1 MGNDQSQFS
10 GIDVKE
16 KAVEITD
23 FWSHHS
29 ANINFGN
36 FNKLSVFI
44 GEPIVDGSLWLKQ
57 TPLEKSCKHLM
68 IYRHPCILKYVS
80 SWQKGSKFHVAVEDV
95 RPLSHVLL
103 SQSSLQLCIGLHSI
117 LKALCFLHE
126 RAAVSHN
133 NICIASIYV
142 TRDGS
147 WKLGG
152 MEYLCKFNE
161 LTHDY
166 LNKIKTFRYHKA
178 IDSNEQKTLLGN
190 CDRYDFIDLYAYS
203 ILVCEVFKN
212 KSDDIPALSPF
223 LDLCKND
230 LQNVDIHARPKLST
244 LLQHPFFNHDFI
256 QIHCFLTELP
266 LKSDSDKNEFF
277 STLIEKLK
285 CFDEATVA
293 KQLSGLLL
301 SRMVLLNKT
310 AQLTV
315 IPFVLYPKEDAVSS
329 NGLFSQNIFK
339 KYLIPKLLDIFCVR
353 DAQIRQLLL
362 NHFIHYM
369 NCFTYEELQSQIL
382 PELLVGIKDTNDH
395 LVAITLRA
403 LADLVPI
410 LGAATV
416 IGGKRAKLFNDG
428 RPIIHSTKRHR
439 RPSRRNHEID
449 ASINATPSSSNI
461 TEISEPSAIL
471 DLPERPSP
479 DGEEGETS
487 TEGGEIEAEEDI
499 DNWEDWDINDDT
511 RDISNN
517 PGMSLSEVVSS
528 SVDNNSGED
537 EETDHLQN
545 VETAANDLNI
555 TSKNPLPNIL
565 ELDIKN
571 QKNAIK
577 MEDFDFFQDMEPVIQ
592 SSNYVVEGLNEKRKK
607 SESDKK
613 FSVVDSE
620 HHEDGWGDDLDWD

>member
-10 GIDVKE
+10 GIDVQE

-36 FNKLSVFI
+36 FSSLSVFI
-44 GEPIVDGSLWLKQ
+44 GEPVVDGSLWSKQ
-57 TPLEKSCKHLM
+57 TPLERSCKNLM
-68 IYRHPCILKYVS
+68 IHRHPCILKYVS
-80 SWQKGSKFHVAVEDV
+80 SWQKGSKFHLAVEDV
-95 RPLSHVLL
+95 KPLSHVVL

-126 RAAVSHN
+126 RAGASHN
-133 NICIASIYV
+133 NVCIGSIYV
-142 TRDGS
+142 TKDGN

-152 MEYLCKFNE
+152 MEYLYIYGFSVLANE
-161 LTHDY
+161 VLK
-166 LNKIKTFRYHKA
+166 NKSEDIPA
-178 IDSNEQKTLLGN
+178 SSA
-190 CDRYDFIDLYAYS
+190 FIDL
-203 ILVCEVFKN
+203 
-212 KSDDIPALSPF
+212 
-223 LDLCKND
+223 CKTD
-230 LQNVDIHARPKLST
+230 LQNVDINARPKLST

-266 LKSDSDKNEFF
+266 LKTDNDKKDFF
-277 STLIEKLK
+277 STLIDKLK
-285 CFDEATVA
+285 AFDESTVA

-310 AQLTV
+310 AQFTV
-315 IPFVLYPKEDAVSS
+315 IPFILCPKEDALNNDD
-329 NGLFSQNIFK
+329 NGLFSQNTFR
-339 KYLIPKLLDIFCVR
+339 KYLIPKLLEIFCVR

-362 NHFIHYM
+362 DHFNHYM
-369 NCFTYEELQSQIL
+369 SCFTNEELQSHIL

-428 RPIIHSTKRHR
+428 RPIVHSNKRPR
-439 RPSRRNHEID
+439 RPSRRNHDID
-449 ASINATPSSSNI
+449 VSANTTPSTSNL
-461 TEISEPSAIL
+461 TEISEPSTIL

-487 TEGGEIEAEEDI
+487 TEEGEVEADDDI
-499 DNWEDWDINDDT
+499 DNWEDWDINEDT
-511 RDISNN
+511 REARNN
-517 PGMSLSEVVSS
+517 TEISS
-528 SVDNNSGED
+528 SGVILSAGTNFGDNNENNERDNARTIEVSM
-537 EETDHLQN
+537 N
-545 VETAANDLNI
+545 SLNI
-555 TSKNPLPNIL
+555 NGTNNSLPNIL

-571 QKNAIK
+571 QKSAIRLD
-577 MEDFDFFQDMEPVIQ
+577 DFDFFQDMEPVIQ
-592 SSNYVVEGLNEKRKK
+592 STKYVVEDLNQKQR
-607 SESDKK
+607 SESNKK
-613 FSVVDSE
+613 FGVVEAE